1 MILKFD
7 LIRNCKYKKLSSIEI
22 LNNKRDSKKNIIY
35 YSWIMRVNH
44 VIFTMISIL
53 IKKKGNYVFVQ
64 LHLEKARGA
73 IVPRSKERDTSHTT
87 VVGNSSKS
95 HEASLED
102 MWPCHYAT
110 QSHTEKA
117 CES

>member
-1 MILKFD
+1 
-7 LIRNCKYKKLSSIEI
+7 
-22 LNNKRDSKKNIIY
+22 
-35 YSWIMRVNH
+35 
-44 VIFTMISIL
+44 MISIL

-73 IVPRSKERDTSHTT
+73 IVPRSKERDTCHTT

-102 MWPCHYAT
+102 M
-110 QSHTEKA
+110 
-117 CES
+117 